1 MRAQFTRPPR
11 VRPAANRTSND
22 RDGPGTTPRRRAAA
36 PVGY

>member
-22 RDGPGTTPRRRAAA
+22 RDGPGTTPGAARRLQSAT
-36 PVGY
+36 